1 MSQRYANTNIVINA
15 KKIESDGNEK
25 YVRRLQTIFYPNFS
39 SIEATRILSQE
50 GDRLDLLAKEF
61 YGDETLWFVIA
72 KVNNIGKGSLN
83 VPAGLIIKI
92 PYYAEEAGIYS
103 ILNNFNFGER

>member
-1 MSQRYANTNIVINA
+1 MSERYANTNIVINA
-15 KKIESDGNEK
+15 KKIESDGTEK

-39 SIEATRILSQE
+39 SIETTQIVSQE

-61 YGDETLWFVIA
+61 YGNENLWFVIA
-72 KVNNIGKGSLN
+72 KVNNLGKGTLN

-103 ILNNFNFGER
+103 VLNDFNFGER